1 MKRIAPWIGVKGW
14 TLAARLPE
22 SRCGNPEPSSS
33 SLAGEV
39 RWGGAPQAKVFR
51 SRLLHT
57 LLFLLVGLSSAHAEN
72 IVALK
77 AATEIVGPTV
87 RLSDVFD
94 GVPSV
99 IDREIATAPLP
110 GKSVSYSAKILAA
123 LAEQYRLDWQ
133 AQSVM
138 DTATITRAA
147 TRITKD
153 MIRDAVAAKLKE
165 RNLSGTLDI
174 AFDGNRLE
182 LALPATSAPDFTL
195 NNFTYDETNR
205 RFRAELIAASGVPP
219 MPVTGKV
226 GIKRDMPVFA
236 RRLES
241 GAVVGENDIVWAP
254 LPVEHIGPDMVA
266 DSRDIVGRELRHAAT
281 EGQPVR
287 ARDVIPPRLV
297 VRGATVLMKIET
309 PFMAMTAQGRALQ
322 DGARGD
328 VIRVINTRSNRTV
341 EGVVEASGIVR
352 IETAAKLA
360 SAG

>member
-33 SLAGEV
+33 PLAGEA
-39 RWGGAPQAKVFR
+39 RWGGGPQAKLFG

-57 LLFLLVGLSSAHAEN
+57 LLFLLIGLSAAHAEN
-72 IVALK
+72 VVALK
-77 AATEIVGPTV
+77 AATEIVGATV

-94 GVPSV
+94 GVPAA

-110 GKSVSYSAKILAA
+110 GKSVSYNARILTA

-165 RNLSGTLDI
+165 QNLSGTLDI

-182 LALPATSAPDFTL
+182 LALPASSAPDFTL
-195 NNFTYDETNR
+195 NNFTYDQSSR
-205 RFRAELIAASGVPP
+205 RFRAELVASSGAPPLPVMGRVGV
-219 MPVTGKV
+219 
-226 GIKRDMPVFA
+226 KRDMPVFA

-241 GAVVGENDIVWAP
+241 GAVVGEGDIVWASM
-254 LPVEHIGPDMVA
+254 PVEHIGPDMVA
-266 DSRDIVGRELRHAAT
+266 EARNIVGRELRHAAT

-297 VRGATVLMKIET
+297 MRGATVVMKIET
-309 PFMAMTAQGRALQ
+309 PFMAMTTQGRALQ

-341 EGVVEASGIVR
+341 EGVVEASGVVR
-352 IETAAKLA
+352 IETAAKTA